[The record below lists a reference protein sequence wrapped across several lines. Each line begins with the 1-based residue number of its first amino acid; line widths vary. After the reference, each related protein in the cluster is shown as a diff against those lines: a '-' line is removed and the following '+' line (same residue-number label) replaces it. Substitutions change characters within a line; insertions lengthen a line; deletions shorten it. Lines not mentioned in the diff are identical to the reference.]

1 MMPEN
6 LQKNSRVRFSAESRE
21 LIQMLKEIY
30 IKNLAVIR
38 EAVIPLADKLNI
50 FTGET
55 GAGKSILI
63 NGINAVLGQRC
74 SKDIVRTGCD
84 KAVITA
90 LFVNLSENVRKKLDE
105 LGIDYDNDE
114 ITVTREISA
123 DGRSVA
129 RINGRTASASV
140 LKEIGGMMI
149 NIHGQHDNQILLDSD
164 RHLDI
169 LDSFGGDDT
178 LLDEYRVTFREL
190 QNTAR
195 RLGELKKL
203 EKSRLER
210 SLYLNEVIDDIG
222 SLELS
227 EGEDDEL
234 EQEYNIARN
243 SENTIIAI
251 KNAVSAIIG
260 EDTANDMIA
269 SAESEISAFT
279 EDSPELALLYER
291 LPAVEIELADMA
303 AELEKVADKAEVDG
317 QRLEYLKDRINSI
330 NKLKR
335 KYMADCTEL
344 IKMYN
349 DACEE
354 ITQIEN
360 NDSEIDS
367 LTKKRE
373 ELLRKVTEQ
382 AKALYDYREEV
393 AEKFVASVTA
403 ELEFLNMSGTV
414 IKVRHEKG
422 KLTVNGMD
430 TVEFLISAN
439 KGEEP
444 KPIAKIAS
452 GGELSRIMLALKSVI
467 ADSDS
472 IDTMIFDEIDTGVS
486 GKAAQKIGV
495 KLHEI
500 GKVRQVICVTHLSQI
515 AVMAD
520 NHLMIEKKIIDD
532 RTETSVTQLDFVG
545 RTAEIARIMGGENP
559 SNLMIK
565 TAEEELRKAE
575 SI

>member
-1 MMPEN
+1 
-6 LQKNSRVRFSAESRE
+6 
-21 LIQMLKEIY
+21 MLKEIY

-63 NGINAVLGQRC
+63 NGINAVLGHRC

-105 LGIDYDNDE
+105 LGIDYENDE

-210 SLYLNEVIDDIG
+210 SLYLNEIIDDIG

-279 EDSPELALLYER
+279 EDSPELASLYER
-291 LPAVEIELADMA
+291 LSAVEIELADIA

-344 IKMYN
+344 VNMYN

-354 ITQIEN
+354 ITQLEN

-367 LTKKRE
+367 LTEKRE

-430 TVEFLISAN
+430 TVEFLISTN

-559 SNLMIK
+559 SNLMMK

-575 SI
+575 NI

>member
-1 MMPEN
+1 
-6 LQKNSRVRFSAESRE
+6 
-21 LIQMLKEIY
+21 MLKEIY

-84 KAVITA
+84 KAIITA
-90 LFVNLSENVRKKLDE
+90 LFVNLSEDVRAKLDE

-114 ITVTREISA
+114 ITVTREIST
-123 DGRSVA
+123 DGRSIA
-129 RINGRTASASV
+129 RINGRTSSASV
-140 LKEIGGMMI
+140 LKEIGSMMI
-149 NIHGQHDNQILLDSD
+149 NIHGQHDNQILLDSEK
-164 RHLDI
+164 HLGI

-178 LLDEYRVTFREL
+178 LLNEYRLTFREL

-203 EKSRLER
+203 EKSKLER
-210 SLYLNEVIDDIG
+210 SLYLNEIIEDIG
-222 SLELS
+222 GLELS

-234 EQEYNIARN
+234 EQEYNIAKN
-243 SENTIIAI
+243 SESAVIAI
-251 KNAVSAIIG
+251 NNAVSAIIG

-269 SAESEISAFT
+269 SAESEISSFT
-279 EDSPELALLYER
+279 DDSPELASLYER
-291 LPAVEIELADMA
+291 LSAVEIELADIA
-303 AELEKVADKAEVDG
+303 SELEKVADKAELDG
-317 QRLEYLKDRINSI
+317 QRLEYLRDRISSI

-344 IKMYN
+344 VKMYN

-354 ITQIEN
+354 ITKLEN
-360 NDSEIDS
+360 NDSEINL
-367 LTKKRE
+367 LTEKRE
-373 ELLRKVTEQ
+373 ELLHKVTEQ
-382 AKALYDYREEV
+382 AKALYDYREETS
-393 AEKFVASVTA
+393 EKFVSRVTA

-414 IKVRHEKG
+414 LAVRHEKG

-486 GKAAQKIGV
+486 GKAAQKIGI
-495 KLHEI
+495 KLREI
-500 GKVRQVICVTHLSQI
+500 GRVRQVICVTHLSQI

-532 RTETSVTQLDFVG
+532 RTETSVTQLDFNG

-559 SNLMIK
+559 SSLMMK

-575 SI
+575 NI